1 MRRRDF
7 SQALAATGVTLGLA
21 SPAVMAQPRAFKEGT
36 DYLKLSRPAPVDAP
50 AGKVEVVEFFWY
62 SCPHCAKFEPTFD
75 AWAKKVPPHV
85 AVRRVPVAFRDDNVP
100 QQRLF
105 YALEAMGRLDDLH
118 ARVFV
123 AIHGQKQRLNTQD
136 EIATWV
142 AAQGVDKAKFLE
154 YYNAFG
160 VGGKVQRA
168 RQLTEA
174 YQIDGVPAMGV
185 AGRYFTSGSIAQSME
200 RVLAVVEHLVEVSRK
215 G

>member
-1 MRRRDF
+1 MRRREF
-7 SQALAATGVTLGLA
+7 SQAVAATGVALGWA

-75 AWAKKVPPHV
+75 AWAKKVPAHV

-123 AIHGQKQRLNTQD
+123 AIHGQKQRLNTQE

>member
-1 MRRRDF
+1 
-7 SQALAATGVTLGLA
+7 
-21 SPAVMAQPRAFKEGT
+21 
-36 DYLKLSRPAPVDAP
+36 
-50 AGKVEVVEFFWY
+50 
-62 SCPHCAKFEPTFD
+62 
-75 AWAKKVPPHV
+75 
-85 AVRRVPVAFRDDNVP
+85 
-100 QQRLF
+100 
-105 YALEAMGRLDDLH
+105 MGRLDDLH

-123 AIHGQKQRLNTQD
+123 AIHGQKQRLNTQE